1 MINLQQLCYL
11 LPIQFKMNHQIIKNE
26 LISKYGQQNL
36 QVYFY
41 EPTFP
46 RKHMTVLLI
55 GDWKLLLEDKKT
67 LQKEVDKYIN
77 PASLEKNFENFQ
89 QFTYHQQLR
98 FSFKS
103 LKRFV
108 LEQDIKYLNHWD
120 MVSPFI
126 ENMAS

>member
-1 MINLQQLCYL
+1 
-11 LPIQFKMNHQIIKNE
+11 
-26 LISKYGQQNL
+26 
-36 QVYFY
+36 
-41 EPTFP
+41 
-46 RKHMTVLLI
+46 MTVLLI
-55 GDWKLLLEDKKT
+55 GDWKLLLEAKKT

-108 LEQDIKYLNHWD
+108 LE
-120 MVSPFI
+120 
-126 ENMAS
+126 